1 MIKIIISGTYDGFYS
16 RYASDGI
23 LNDNVSQHL
32 LDRCRYLS
40 RGADRLYK
48 EGYSFQL
55 LNEGILLH
63 KMMLLFDGFGRDGFM
78 MASLFLPDGEM
89 LDGKDIKDALDS
101 VVREYKMH
109 TVNGMTNFDIDWSF
123 VRRKAD
129 ELNTKVYPMVWKR
142 RPVQGD
148 NSRIA
153 LIKGVESR
161 IADYFK
167 YPNPL
172 NAGCA
177 GYGMV
182 FLTESLLDPKMM
194 SENGEQGYKI
204 LDSYQ
209 VDIDNPVYDIEYK
222 NPNPFKINGLTNRSL
237 TKKEIDA
244 PGDILLDN
252 ISVPGYRHAN
262 VILSADKKVS
272 KDGFTIEVELPL
284 LVKKQSSVSLSIEAP
299 DGKISLDECL
309 VEWQKEGLH
318 SSPSA
323 RIHSGAKYYFEGE
336 ECDASWTVT
345 VSHPTYSKKQKI
357 VSIVDGKNIE
367 TLILLEP
374 KPMWKICIS
383 YSNGVPQ
390 EFDVIEDNVENK
402 VRVEENKLGRDYV
415 IEKSRDINRRIVTL
429 KCKKKQFDTNVSLI
443 DRNTRIEERH
453 EYAIKLDRKS
463 KDYSL
468 FSNYANYQKK
478 EKELKDALDNYWG
491 SDDTKNIVSDILTHL
506 QNGHIGKAC
515 KSFESI
521 KTERQDRIV
530 VLAKEAIKARQKYH
544 AVIKSPINVTYN
556 YQDHQLEMA
565 VEGTPDNTNK
575 PVFNKDKYVYSL
587 EKGYAWI
594 RKDSVSNY
602 DKRSVVN
609 RKLSSK
615 YKRMYS
621 LVGCLLIAVCVCA
634 IVLLGGNGDLKEQTK
649 DMAEELSKYN
659 AEPVRYV
666 GDDLFDKAIK
676 LDAIITEKYKED
688 KPNWTDYFYQQYKEQ
703 KNYKIEAKQKYDE
716 YNKKL
721 NEINDVLQWDE
732 QKDTEWEDLTAQN
745 KNEWNIKPLSV
756 EQRDNLRTLYE
767 EKNELVK
774 AADNKENQ
782 EFKALDFANPQK
794 EQINSYINTY
804 KNNIKYMPH
813 VNEAKKHLP
822 AEKQIMDGPESFVQL
837 ATYDNIKNG
846 FDPAEIQNSLTTM
859 NQYLIDAKNRFIMYV
874 QQYEINKTQ
883 YNEIYNNVKQQR
895 YETNKDK
902 AKDLIKKVDNK
913 VEENWYNKVDK
924 NYPKSCQDYLLK
936 YPNGN
941 YVNQVKNI
949 VKEHLFDAMDFGR
962 QERYAF
968 ITYKDTKYW
977 LDVDQSIKKRIIGND
992 ENDSTSMLFKIRY
1005 LNNLDETKFD
1015 DAKTNAGQ
1023 YFKCE
1028 CNNDTKLDILSCFE
1042 EFLGISSGLLN
1053 IQCFEDKCNN

>member
-222 NPNPFKINGLTNRSL
+222 NPNPFQINGLTNRSL

-309 VEWQKEGLH
+309 VKWQKEGLH

-634 IVLLGGNGDLKEQTK
+634 IVLLGGNGDLKEQAASSTNAMTLYPDRYCGDEIFNK
-649 DMAEELSKYN
+649 AKEVDNNIKHQYNNTPSWASDFYTQYDLQIDFKNKAENEYN
-659 AEPVRYV
+659 H
-666 GDDLFDKAIK
+666 
-676 LDAIITEKYKED
+676 
-688 KPNWTDYFYQQYKEQ
+688 
-703 KNYKIEAKQKYDE
+703 
-716 YNKKL
+716 YNKK
-721 NEINDVLQWDE
+721 INDIPDDVLV
-732 QKDTEWEDLTAQN
+732 
-745 KNEWNIKPLSV
+745 WNDDAL
-756 EQRDNLRTLYE
+756 NNW
-767 EKNELVK
+767 NELNKEWDTKYLSQDQKVSLKKIFDDKNILVKKADSIESVDYNRSLSDPKTVDKLISYKNKYKKSSKYKANYQRIKNDELLRINGPETFFKNASYEYIKNNFVYFEFIATQNEVVK
-774 AADNKENQ
+774 ARESLHDYIDN
-782 EFKALDFANPQK
+782 
-794 EQINSYINTY
+794 
-804 KNNIKYMPH
+804 NNIDKDNYISIYDKVSRLKNISTKDRVVRLQQEVEKF
-813 VNEAKKHLP
+813 VNPDSGGAYSP
-822 AEKQIMDGPESFVQL
+822 VNPE
-837 ATYDNIKNG
+837 IK
-846 FDPAEIQNSLTTM
+846 L
-859 NQYLIDAKNRFIMYV
+859 
-874 QQYEINKTQ
+874 
-883 YNEIYNNVKQQR
+883 
-895 YETNKDK
+895 
-902 AKDLIKKVDNK
+902 
-913 VEENWYNKVDK
+913 YNKLQNNPTPGLCK
-924 NYPKSCQDYLLK
+924 DYLTQ

-941 YVNQVKNI
+941 HVNQVKNI
-949 VKEHLFDAMDFGR
+949 VKEHLFDAMVFDKIDWGDFVEDNEWVNVDREIGDR
-962 QERYAF
+962 IKSILLRIQK
-968 ITYKDTKYW
+968 KDG
-977 LDVDQSIKKRIIGND
+977 LDKNSFEQ
-992 ENDSTSMLFKIRY
+992 
-1005 LNNLDETKFD
+1005 
-1015 DAKTNAGQ
+1015 AKTKALQQYNQGQ
-1023 YFKCE
+1023 NS
-1028 CNNDTKLDILSCFE
+1028 NNWDVLTWFE
-1042 EFLGISSGLLN
+1042 TELKI
-1053 IQCFEDKCNN
+1053 